1 MILECQGVCR
11 ANMGIIFK
19 LLCPGDVPSKAHKLI
34 LNSTTSVL
42 YEHMCIEKHHA
53 DVVYD
58 LWKHDYEGWPLLDN
72 NTNELI
78 EYPVEPIWGDYD
90 QMPWNWEI
98 MLRELLLNNCIQFTI
113 FENYQ

>member
-19 LLCPGDVPSKAHKLI
+19 FLCPGDVPSKAHKLI

-53 DVVYD
+53 NVSYD
-58 LWKHDYEGWPLLDN
+58 LWFHDYAGYPLLDKT
-72 NTNELI
+72 TNELI
-78 EYPVEPIWGDYD
+78 ENPIWRIWGQFDHML
-90 QMPWNWEI
+90 MPWEI
-98 MLRELLLNNCIQFTI
+98 VGRE
-113 FENYQ
+113 

>member
-42 YEHMCIEKHHA
+42 YEDMCIEEHHA
-53 DVVYD
+53 DVAYE
-58 LWKHDYEGWPLLDN
+58 LWAHDYSGLPLLDN
-72 NTNELI
+72 TTNELI
-78 EYPVEPIWGDYD
+78 EDPGWPVWGDYD
-90 QMPWNWEI
+90 FMPWDREI
-98 MLRELLLNNCIQFTI
+98 MIRKLLLNNCIQITKS
-113 FENYQ
+113 EN

>member
-19 LLCPGDVPSKAHKLI
+19 LLCPGDVPSKAQKLI

-42 YEHMCIEKHHA
+42 YKDLCIEKHHV

-58 LWKHDYEGWPLLDN
+58 LWAYDYGGWPLLDN
-72 NTNELI
+72 TTNELI
-78 EYPVEPIWGDYD
+78 EYSVWPVWGELDH
-90 QMPWNWEI
+90 MPKYWEI
-98 MLRELLLNNCIQFTI
+98 MLRELLLNN
-113 FENYQ
+113 